1 MPKAEPSRWRDDDRF
16 VAAMAA
22 IDAVRADDPV
32 SVVVDGE
39 TRSKELLHAERM
51 THWLGVLDPDAG
63 PLQHLA
69 ARAAHLRRWRS
80 PRTSYPEGRK
90 GYLRWRAD
98 QKRRQAQEI
107 QVMLADAG
115 YPDAASERVG
125 AIVAKKDRTT
135 DPTVQVH
142 EDALCLS
149 FLELEFDDL
158 AERLGDD
165 QTVDVLRRTATKM
178 SPAALDL
185 AGSLDLGPRGGALL
199 ARAMDPA

>member
-1 MPKAEPSRWRDDDRF
+1 MAKADAGPSAEDDRF

-22 IDAVRADDPV
+22 IDAVRVDDPV
-32 SVVVDGE
+32 QVAVDGG

-51 THWLGVLDPDAG
+51 THWVGVLDPDAG

-90 GYLRWRAD
+90 GYLRWRSD

-107 QVMLADAG
+107 QVMLAEAG
-115 YPDAASERVG
+115 YPEATGDRVG
-125 AIVAKKDRTT
+125 AIVAKQDRTT
-135 DPTVQVH
+135 DPVVQVH
-142 EDALCLS
+142 EDALCLT

-165 QTVDVLRRTATKM
+165 QIVDVLRRTATKM
-178 SPAALDL
+178 SREALVL
-185 AGSLDLGPRGGALL
+185 AGTLDLGPEGAALL
-199 ARAMDPA
+199 ARALAPA